1 MPISL
6 HKKEECVACTP
17 LRDAKENSTVS
28 VQDRQLA
35 VLYWKLQRQVHTNP
49 GIRTYLHQLT
59 DILKRRHIRPTA
71 LNQIGLELVMEEQI

>member
-1 MPISL
+1 MSISFN
-6 HKKEECVACTP
+6 KKEENAAYP
-17 LRDAKENSTVS
+17 LLRDVKENTTVS